1 MQNRIT
7 ELRELILNAAPDQ
20 SIAQPVLYCDADEPL
35 DQVIPFS
42 SLIVL
47 GVIVALEDKYRIK
60 ISQDALKRVSEG
72 GGITLN
78 KIAAM
83 ISEMATEPR

>member
-20 SIAQPVLYCDADEPL
+20 SVAQPVLNCEAYEPL
-35 DQVIPFS
+35 DKVIPFS
-42 SLIVL
+42 SVIVL
-47 GVIVALEDKYRIK
+47 GVIIALEDKYKIK
-60 ISQDALKRVSEG
+60 ISQEVLKRVSE

-83 ISEMATEPR
+83 ISKMGR